1 MISAYEY
8 DYQALLPST
17 APIGRVMS
25 AAGRAGKIMD
35 MMVGWAGLLHGGAAL
50 GEGSG
55 KTVATLE
62 TAPPRPGHGQRLV
75 AGTPAGPGHYIIAMI

>member
-35 MMVGWAGLLHGGAAL
+35 MMVGGSAGAGLGWGAL
-50 GEGSG
+50 LSS
-55 KTVATLE
+55 
-62 TAPPRPGHGQRLV
+62 APG
-75 AGTPAGPGHYIIAMI
+75 